1 VFVVTDSDFVC
12 FVVIKARAEGSSI
25 PEVVAVAVE
34 TATGEAE
41 VVVPLAGVP
50 EVVVLD
56 LEASV
61 APEITK
67 GVHVHVL

>member
-1 VFVVTDSDFVC
+1 VC